1 VEALSSGRNGFF
13 DMMYLFHYRE
23 LIRNLVLKDL
33 KLKYRGSTLGFL
45 WSLANPLMIII
56 VYNFVFTRMLRVDM
70 PNFAFFLLVGF
81 LPWGFFSQSIMMA
94 TGSILENGNLLRKV
108 YLPSE
113 VFPIA
118 TVLFNLVQFLLALAV
133 LFPLA
138 VLLFHLPLSWSML
151 GFVPILALHVL
162 FTLGLSFAVST
173 ATVFF
178 RDVRHFTE
186 LFMMLLFWF
195 TPIIYDIHALP
206 EYLQKLVQLNPASFF
221 IVGYQDVFYRHVLP
235 SGEIILA
242 QVFVGLASLTL
253 GYGLFRS
260 CKARFAEEV

>member
-1 VEALSSGRNGFF
+1 
-13 DMMYLFHYRE
+13 
-23 LIRNLVLKDL
+23 
-33 KLKYRGSTLGFL
+33 
-45 WSLANPLMIII
+45 
-56 VYNFVFTRMLRVDM
+56 
-70 PNFAFFLLVGF
+70 
-81 LPWGFFSQSIMMA
+81 MMA
-94 TGSILENGNLLRKV
+94 TGSILENGSLLRKV

-118 TVLFNLVQFLLALAV
+118 TVLFNLVQFLLALGV

-138 VLLFHLPLSWSML
+138 ILVFGVPLSWSLL

-195 TPIIYDIHALP
+195 TPIIYDIRALP
-206 EYLQKLVQLNPASFF
+206 EYLQRLVQLNPASFF
-221 IVGYQDVFYRHVLP
+221 IVGYQDVFYHRVFP
-235 SGEIILA
+235 SRENILA
-242 QVFVGLASLTL
+242 QVLVCLVSLAV

-260 CKARFAEEV
+260 CKSRFAEEV